1 MLVKRALIKLRTGSY
16 VSESRWA
23 DGWQRDREAEVRQTV
38 QWLCVWLWEL
48 HSVLDTLVKSRWC
61 GVFPSLD
68 VSSVNVDWLLRV
80 WCTETL
86 NCCQTDCETAGLLVC
101 VKSLVIVFIL
111 VPLPQSSGAA
121 VRKTPTYISWVW
133 DPNSVPK
140 LTLQPA
146 PPHAIWSSNT
156 WIKCYFFICVSSRCF
171 TFQVPP

>member
-1 MLVKRALIKLRTGSY
+1 MSVK
-16 VSESRWA
+16 A
-23 DGWQRDREAEVRQTV
+23 DGQMADSGTGRRRCDKLFSDCA
-38 QWLCVWLWEL
+38 CGSGNY
-48 HSVLDTLVKSRWC
+48 SVLDTLVKSRWC

-140 LTLQPA
+140 LTLQPP

-171 TFQVPP
+171 TFRVPP